1 MQFDEFKKYV
11 ADNIKAYLPQEY
23 ENASVSVRQATKNNN
38 ISLSALC
45 IVGEHKTAPNIYLE
59 QFYVHYLFG
68 MPVEDVMECIADVY
82 LNSLRPDINITA
94 ENFTYEKLKD
104 SIGVSVCNAAK
115 NQKLLQDVPHEIKGD
130 FALTYHVKV
139 SLGEDGE
146 GVIQIHNSHLQ
157 MWGID
162 ENTLRETAWHNMEH
176 HFPYQ
181 LSDVHDMVE
190 AEFDVSKLPWYRRNT
205 TMYLLSNPDR
215 FHGTAYMFSDRAMSE
230 VAEKFG
236 TDMLVT
242 PLSVHE
248 CVILRRDEIQ
258 DMDELKEMVE
268 YFYKR
273 RINPE
278 YALTSD
284 IYLFDY
290 QEQTL
295 SKLDDVQEQDMG
307 MTQQM

>member
-11 ADNIKAYLPQEY
+11 AENIKTYLPQEY
-23 ENASVSVRQATKNNN
+23 ENASVSVRQAAKNNN

-68 MPVEDVMECIADVY
+68 MPMEAVMECIADVY

-115 NQKLLQDVPHEIKGD
+115 NQKMLQDVPYEIKGD

-146 GVIQIHNSHLQ
+146 GVIQIHNSHLE

-215 FHGTAYMFSDRAMSE
+215 FHGTAYMFSDRAMRE

-248 CVILRRDEIQ
+248 CVLLRRDEIQ

>member
-1 MQFDEFKKYV
+1 
-11 ADNIKAYLPQEY
+11 
-23 ENASVSVRQATKNNN
+23 
-38 ISLSALC
+38 
-45 IVGEHKTAPNIYLE
+45 
-59 QFYVHYLFG
+59 
-68 MPVEDVMECIADVY
+68 
-82 LNSLRPDINITA
+82 
-94 ENFTYEKLKD
+94 
-104 SIGVSVCNAAK
+104 
-115 NQKLLQDVPHEIKGD
+115 
-130 FALTYHVKV
+130 
-139 SLGEDGE
+139 
-146 GVIQIHNSHLQ
+146 
-157 MWGID
+157 
-162 ENTLRETAWHNMEH
+162 
-176 HFPYQ
+176 
-181 LSDVHDMVE
+181 MV
-190 AEFDVSKLPWYRRNT
+190 FWNVNT
-205 TMYLLSNPDR
+205 TMYLLSNSDR

-248 CVILRRDEIQ
+248 CVLLRRDEIQ

-268 YFYKR
+268 FFYKR

>member
-1 MQFDEFKKYV
+1 MRFDEFKKYV
-11 ADNIKAYLPQEY
+11 ADNIKTYLPQEY
-23 ENASVSVRQATKNNN
+23 ENANVSVRQAAKNND

-59 QFYVHYLFG
+59 QFYVHHLCG
-68 MPVEDVMECIADVY
+68 MPMGDVMEFIADVY
-82 LNSLRPDINITA
+82 LSNLRPDINITRDD
-94 ENFTYEKLKD
+94 FTYEKLKD

-115 NQKLLQDVPHEIKGD
+115 NQKLLKDVPHEIKGD
-130 FALTYHVKV
+130 FALTYHVKM

-146 GVIQIHNSHLQ
+146 GVIQIHNSHLE

-181 LSDVHDMVE
+181 LSDVHDMIE
-190 AEFDVSKLPWYRRNT
+190 AEFDVSKLPGYGRKT

-215 FHGTAYMFSDRAMSE
+215 FHGAAYMFSDKAMSA
-230 VAEKFG
+230 VAKKFAA
-236 TDMLVT
+236 DMLVV

-248 CVILRRDEIQ
+248 CVLLRRDEIQ

-268 YFYKR
+268 YIYKA
-273 RINPE
+273 RIRPE
-278 YALTSD
+278 HALTSD
-284 IYLFDY
+284 VYLFDC

>member
-11 ADNIKAYLPQEY
+11 ADNIKTYLPQEY
-23 ENASVSVRQATKNNN
+23 EDARVSVNQAVKNND
-38 ISLSALC
+38 ITLSALC
-45 IVGEHKTAPNIYLE
+45 IVGEHKTAPSIYLE
-59 QFYVHYLFG
+59 QFYVHHLFG
-68 MPVEDVMECIADVY
+68 MPIGDVMEYIADTY

-94 ENFTYEKLKD
+94 DDFTYEKVKD
-104 SIGVSVCNAAK
+104 SIGVSVCNAAR
-115 NQKLLQDVPHEIKGD
+115 NRKLLKDVPHEIKED

-139 SLGEDGE
+139 CLGEDGE
-146 GVIQIHNSHLQ
+146 GVIQIHNSHLE

-190 AEFDVSKLPWYRRNT
+190 AEFDMSKLPGYGRNA
-205 TMYLLSNPDR
+205 TMYMLSNPAR
-215 FHGTAYMFSDRAMSE
+215 FHGAAYMFDSKAMSD
-230 VAEKFG
+230 VAKKFAA
-236 TDMLVT
+236 DMLVI

-248 CVILRRDEIQ
+248 CVLLKNDEIK

-268 YFYKR
+268 YIYKT
-273 RINPE
+273 RIRPE
-278 YALTSD
+278 HALTEE
-284 IYLFDY
+284 IYLFDF

-295 SKLDDVQEQDMG
+295 SKVDEVQGQDMG

>member
-11 ADNIKAYLPQEY
+11 ADNIKVYLPQEY
-23 ENASVSVRQATKNNN
+23 KSAEVSVRQATKNND

-45 IVGEHKTAPNIYLE
+45 IVGEHKTTPSIYLE
-59 QFYVHYLFG
+59 QFYVHHLFG
-68 MPVEDVMECIADVY
+68 MPMGDVMEYIADTY

-94 ENFTYEKLKD
+94 EDFTYEKVKD
-104 SIGVSVCNAAK
+104 SIGVSVCNAAR
-115 NQKLLQDVPHEIKGD
+115 NQKMLQDVPHEIKED

-139 SLGEDGE
+139 SLGEEGE
-146 GVIQIHNSHLQ
+146 GVIQIHNSHLD

-162 ENTLRETAWHNMEH
+162 ENTLRETAWYNMEH

-190 AEFDVSKLPWYRRNT
+190 AEFNVSKMPEYGRNA
-205 TMYLLSNPDR
+205 TMYMLSNSDR
-215 FHGTAYMFSDRAMSE
+215 FHGAVYMFDSKAMSE
-230 VAEKFG
+230 VAKKFG
-236 TDMLVT
+236 TDMLVV

-248 CVILRRDEIQ
+248 CVLLKNDEIA
-258 DMDELKEMVE
+258 DVDELKEMVE
-268 YFYKR
+268 YIYKT
-273 RINPE
+273 RIRPE
-278 YALTSD
+278 HALTAD
-284 IYLFDY
+284 IYLFDC

-295 SKLDDVQEQDMG
+295 SKLDDVQGQDMG

>member
-11 ADNIKAYLPQEY
+11 AENIKTYLPQEY

-68 MPVEDVMECIADVY
+68 MPMEDVMECIADVY
-82 LNSLRPDINITA
+82 LNSLRPDINITR
-94 ENFTYEKLKD
+94 EDFTYEKLKD

-115 NQKLLQDVPHEIKGD
+115 NRKLLQDVPHEIKGD
-130 FALTYHVKV
+130 FALTYHVKM

-146 GVIQIHNSHLQ
+146 GVVQLHNSHLD

-176 HFPYQ
+176 HFPYR
-181 LSDVHDMVE
+181 LSDVHDMIE
-190 AEFDVSKLPWYRRNT
+190 EEFDVSKLPGYGRNT

-215 FHGTAYMFSDRAMSE
+215 FHGAAYMFSDRAMRE

-236 TDMLVT
+236 ADMLVT

-248 CVILRRDEIQ
+248 CVLLRHDEIQ

-268 YFYKR
+268 YIYKT
-273 RINPE
+273 RIRPE
-278 YALTSD
+278 HALTAD
-284 IYLFDY
+284 IYLFAC

-295 SKLDDVQEQDMG
+295 SKLDSTQSQEQG

>member
-11 ADNIKAYLPQEY
+11 ADNIKTYLPQEY

-68 MPVEDVMECIADVY
+68 MPMEDVMECIADVY

-115 NQKLLQDVPHEIKGD
+115 NQKMLQDVPHEIKGD

-146 GVIQIHNSHLQ
+146 GVIQIHNSHLE

-181 LSDVHDMVE
+181 LSDVHDMIE

-230 VAEKFG
+230 IAEKFG

-248 CVILRRDEIQ
+248 CVLLRRDEIQ